1 MTFKNCNDRG
11 FVKVFLNSLPIIA
24 IPDDANP
31 EYVGYGLPHYDDFR
45 KSFGKYKM
53 DANFEVKPGDVL
65 TLKEEDGAIIKV
77 LSLTGRGKNFL
88 FSMNYDQ

>member
-1 MTFKNCNDRG
+1 MT
-11 FVKVFLNSLPIIA
+11 
-24 IPDDANP
+24 DDANL
-31 EYVGYGLPHYDDFR
+31 EYVNYGVPHSDDFG

-88 FSMNYDQ
+88 FSMNYDQY